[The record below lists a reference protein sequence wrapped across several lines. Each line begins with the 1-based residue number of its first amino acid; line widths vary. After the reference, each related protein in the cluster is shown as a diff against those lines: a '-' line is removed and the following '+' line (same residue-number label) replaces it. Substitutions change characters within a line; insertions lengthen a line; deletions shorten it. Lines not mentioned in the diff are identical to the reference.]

1 MSSIQSVERAFSILE
16 AVATYPDGVGV
27 SELARQVGL
36 PKSTVARLL
45 ATLEGLAAVERLPD
59 SDRVRLGRTV
69 LSLALQVPYPRQLSA
84 LARPFL
90 LELAEATGEA
100 VSFCLPDG
108 EQVFYADQ
116 VQSRHY
122 VQVRDWTGERV
133 PLHVVSAGKV
143 FLAFWEADVVA
154 RYLER
159 PLVRYTAQTAAEPDD
174 LRQQLE
180 QIRQQGYCWAV
191 GEFEEGLTGLAA
203 PVRDRDGR
211 VVAALNIFGPSFR
224 FPGEGEE
231 EAVTQLLVE
240 ACGRMGKRL

>member
-1 MSSIQSVERAFSILE
+1 MSSIQSVERAFLILE
-16 AVATYPDGVGV
+16 AVAAHPGGVGV
-27 SELARQVGL
+27 SEIARQVGL

-45 ATLEGLAAVERLPD
+45 ATLAGLAAVERLPN
-59 SDRVRLGRTV
+59 SDRVRLGRTM

-90 LELAEATGEA
+90 LDLAEATGEA
-100 VSFCLPDG
+100 VSVCLPDG

-116 VQSRHY
+116 VQSRHR

-133 PLHVVSAGKV
+133 PMHGVSAGKV
-143 FLAFWEADVVA
+143 FLASWEKGALA
-154 RYLER
+154 RYWER
-159 PLVRYTAQTAAEPDD
+159 PLIRYTLQTAAEPQE
-174 LRQQLE
+174 LGQQLE

-203 PVRDRDGR
+203 PVRDGSGR

-224 FPGEGEE
+224 FPREGQQEHV
-231 EAVTQLLVE
+231 AQLLVE
-240 ACGRMGKRL
+240 ACGRMGARL